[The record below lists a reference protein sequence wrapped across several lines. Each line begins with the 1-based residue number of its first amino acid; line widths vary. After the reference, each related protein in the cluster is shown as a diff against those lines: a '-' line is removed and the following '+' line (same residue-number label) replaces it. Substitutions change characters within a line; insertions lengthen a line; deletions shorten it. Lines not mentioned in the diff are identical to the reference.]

1 MGRKIKHNQQTNLDE
16 ERFVA
21 NVPLRISLIYNG
33 ENIFE
38 FTQVVDIVFTTET
51 REGMKNNLTL
61 LGLKHAKGLA
71 TEDAL
76 FEMAKTDFLENDKYV
91 ASKLR
96 FPNLKGLEG
105 THDLKVDIKSNGEI
119 QYRKPSKK

>member
-1 MGRKIKHNQQTNLDE
+1 MIAD
-16 ERFVA
+16 
-21 NVPLRISLIYNG
+21 VPLRVSLIYNG

-38 FTQVVDIVFTTET
+38 FTQVVDIVLTTET

-61 LGLKHAKGLA
+61 LSLKHAKGLA

-76 FEMAKTDFLENDKYV
+76 FEMAKTEFMENDKYV

-105 THDLKVDIKSNGEI
+105 THDLKIDIS
-119 QYRKPSKK
+119 